1 MLTLLPSGLS
11 DLGCCHIPGT
21 LSRLGPKA
29 GPCRCVG
36 AGDDVTAKDPL
47 GPGVPGPLCMGPQ
60 SPDPGGPPMAKER
73 LVHPKDGGPQ
83 PVIGPWVPLAPIRS
97 VSGHPTPFVAACLSG

>member
-1 MLTLLPSGLS
+1 M
-11 DLGCCHIPGT
+11 
-21 LSRLGPKA
+21 GPK
-29 GPCRCVG
+29 GGLCRGVG
-36 AGDDVTAKDPL
+36 AGDDVTAKDAL

-60 SPDPGGPPMAKER
+60 SSDRGGGPTAKAK

-97 VSGHPTPFVAACLSG
+97 VSGHPTPFVAACLGIGQEATKTQLLQVIAESSSFRC